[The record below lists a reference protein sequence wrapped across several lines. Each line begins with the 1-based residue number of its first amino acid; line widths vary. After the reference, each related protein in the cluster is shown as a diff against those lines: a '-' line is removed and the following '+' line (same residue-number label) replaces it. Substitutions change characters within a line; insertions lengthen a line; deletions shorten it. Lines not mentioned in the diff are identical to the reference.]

1 MVLRLWGIMMI
12 LVLLTISFMWWIQ
25 IFVLEANYVSATIK
39 EVQENLEPI
48 MEDLKTEDLAY
59 NDSLIPYLSKAING
73 KMLLID
79 GDGELTAM
87 YSYGHPINLEEA
99 HADILVW
106 QRLQEGD
113 AYPNILARES
123 FTENIIVNKRLNA
136 YEIGIPVFYYGQ
148 PSYIILHRSFTDL
161 YAVLSINRQ
170 QLVILSVVLTV
181 VAAILAAILSRRFT
195 KPIHIIKNTVDSLAS
210 GNLTATP
217 KISLKDEL
225 GQLADSVEK
234 LGIALQRVDVLR
246 KEVIANVSHELRAP
260 LSLIGGYA
268 EMVRDINWKDDIKR
282 NEDLTLIIKET
293 NRMSEMVNDI
303 MDYSQLQAGY
313 LQLQEDWYNLYEIVE
328 SEISHC
334 EQSALEQQITIKI
347 DSVQTDILVNVD
359 ALKISLVMRNLL
371 YNAINHTDDGET
383 IIVAIVDEDNTY
395 KVSVINHGE
404 PIPKED
410 RTIIWER
417 YQRSQ
422 HQGGRRQG
430 TGIGLSIVS
439 TILNAHNMPYG
450 VDCIN
455 GETIFWFKVS
465 GK

>member
-1 MVLRLWGIMMI
+1 MI
-12 LVLLTISFMWWIQ
+12 LVLLTISFMWLIQ
-25 IFVLEANYVSATIK
+25 IFVLEVNYANATIQ
-39 EVQENLEPI
+39 EVQEQLDPI

-59 NDSLIPYLSKAING
+59 NDSLIPYLSKAIYG
-73 KMLLID
+73 KMLLIN
-79 GDGELTAM
+79 GDGELIAM

-106 QRLQEGD
+106 ERLQESD
-113 AYPNILARES
+113 AYSNILARES
-123 FTENIIVNKRLNA
+123 FSTNVIVDKRLSA
-136 YEIGIPVFYYGQ
+136 YEIGIPVLYYGQ
-148 PSYIILHRSFTDL
+148 HSYIILHRSFTDL
-161 YAVLSINRQ
+161 YAVLNMNRQ
-170 QLVILSVVLTV
+170 QLVVLSVVLTV
-181 VAAILAAILSRRFT
+181 VAAVLAAILSRRFT

-217 KISLKDEL
+217 GISLKDEL
-225 GQLADSVEK
+225 GQLAHSVEE
-234 LGIALQRVDVLR
+234 LGIALQRVDILR

-268 EMVRDINWKDDIKR
+268 EMVRDINWRDDIKR

-334 EQSALEQQITIKI
+334 EQSALEQQIKIQI
-347 DSVQTDILVNVD
+347 DSFQTDILVNVD
-359 ALKISLVMRNLL
+359 ALKISLVIRNLL

-383 IIVAIVDEDNTY
+383 IVVAIIDDGETY

-404 PIPKED
+404 PIPEED